1 MGNGGFQVK
10 TAGDRNSDNFVIE
23 RSEDGGKLAE
33 AFGVAACSEADKE
46 LAADAKN
53 IATFESAGKRNVFQL
68 SELGEGLSERRR
80 LAPAGLRSERE
91 DYRQFIENDGGIFHE
106 HAVGKIRF
114 RGKRNNASTQFA
126 EQLLVSVVL
135 SLGGEQINGFAVD
148 EGKLAIDN
156 GRADGTCDSGEHGK
170 HRSLHEND
178 AR

>member
-91 DYRQFIENDGGIFHE
+91 DYPQFIENDGGGFPHNPIR
-106 HAVGKIRF
+106 KI
-114 RGKRNNASTQFA
+114 
-126 EQLLVSVVL
+126 
-135 SLGGEQINGFAVD
+135 
-148 EGKLAIDN
+148 
-156 GRADGTCDSGEHGK
+156 
-170 HRSLHEND
+170 
-178 AR
+178 